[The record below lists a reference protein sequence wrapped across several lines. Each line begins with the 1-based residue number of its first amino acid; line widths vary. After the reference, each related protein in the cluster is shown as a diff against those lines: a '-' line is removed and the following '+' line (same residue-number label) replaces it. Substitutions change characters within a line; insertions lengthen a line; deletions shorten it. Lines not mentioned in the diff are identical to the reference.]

1 MTNSQVLIQQSP
13 QEVLKS
19 VFGYSH
25 FRDQQEEIIQH
36 IMEGRDAL
44 VIMPTGGGKSMCFQ
58 LPALLMEGVT
68 VVVSPLIALMND
80 QVVALKQLGVHA
92 AAIHSNLT
100 DAENIQIVQQLESGL
115 LKMLYVSPERM
126 KNQSFLRILK
136 RINLNLIAIDEA
148 HCVSVWGNDFRPD
161 YAALYFLRDAYP
173 GVPIVALTATADA
186 ATQSDIIKQL
196 QLKKPRKYLSSF
208 ERENIVI
215 NVKPGYDRKGQ
226 ILNFLAARHNQSG
239 IIYCLSRKSCE
250 KLSTDLSLSGYKTAY
265 YHAGMDAGSRNK
277 VQHQF
282 QNDEVQIVCATIAFG
297 MGIDKSNIRW
307 VIHYNMPKN
316 LEGYYQE
323 IGRSGRDGSEAEAL
337 LFYSW
342 ADFIKLKT
350 FVDDSKAKDEFKT
363 VQYAKLDRM
372 LEFSSSTDCRTNLLL
387 GYFGEYATK
396 PCGHCDNCLSPP
408 VKFDG
413 SIIVQKAISAIIR
426 SGEKLTLNLL
436 IDVLRGSYRKEITA
450 LGFHEMKTFGA
461 GKDLSFRFWRNYIT
475 QMLDKGL
482 VRIDYVDGFKLKL
495 TPLSMDAVKGKTKIM
510 LSKVVETTATTKRK
524 KVKTISATELFKN
537 DLLTQ
542 LKSWRTDIANERN
555 VPAYVI
561 LTDRTLESL
570 LEELPIT
577 IEDLA
582 EVEGIGD
589 KRLREFGPDLISL
602 IRNYIVTQ
610 KHKKSV
616 KGKSMIHTL
625 VSYNAGSSP
634 KEIATERE
642 ISESTVFSHLIK
654 LYLKG
659 EPIDLHQYV
668 TEDEIEAIR
677 TALIETQGDTTIA
690 LIADRLTIPIS
701 FNKIRI
707 CIAILQKSDNLS

>member
-13 QEVLKS
+13 QEVLKR

-36 IMEGRDAL
+36 VMDGRDAL
-44 VIMPTGGGKSMCFQ
+44 VIMPTGGGKSMCYQ
-58 LPALLMEGVT
+58 LPALLLEGVT

-80 QVVALKQLGVHA
+80 QVVALKQLGINA
-92 AAIHSNLT
+92 AAIHSNLSGE
-100 DAENIQIVQQLESGL
+100 ENHQIAQQLESGE

-126 KNQSFLRILK
+126 KNQSFLRLLK
-136 RINLNLIAIDEA
+136 RIKLNLIAIDEA

-173 GVPIVALTATADA
+173 GIPIIALTATADA

-196 QLKKPRKYLSSF
+196 QLKKPRKFLSSF

-226 ILNFLAARHNQSG
+226 ILNFLASHPNQSG

-250 KLSTDLSLSGYKTAY
+250 KLSTDLSLKGYKTAY
-265 YHAGMDAGSRNK
+265 YHAGMDAFSRNK

-342 ADFIKLKT
+342 ADFIKLKS
-350 FVDDSKAKDEFKT
+350 FVDDSQAKEEFKT

-387 GYFGEYATK
+387 GYFGEYVTK
-396 PCGHCDNCLSPP
+396 PCGHCDNCLTPP

-436 IDVLRGSYRKEITA
+436 IDVLRGSYRKEITSQG
-450 LGFHEMKTFGA
+450 LHEMKTFGV
-461 GKDLSFRFWRNYIT
+461 GKDLSFRYWRNYIT

-482 VRIDYVDGFKLKL
+482 LRIDYVDGFRLKL
-495 TPLSMDAVKGKTKIM
+495 TPLSMDAVKGKTKIK
-510 LSKVVETTATTKRK
+510 LSKVVETTTTAKRK
-524 KVKTISATELFKN
+524 KVKTVSATELFKK

-542 LKSWRTDIANERN
+542 LKSWRTDIANQRN

-577 IEDLA
+577 IKDLK

-589 KRLREFGPDLISL
+589 K
-602 IRNYIVTQ
+602 
-610 KHKKSV
+610 
-616 KGKSMIHTL
+616 
-625 VSYNAGSSP
+625 
-634 KEIATERE
+634 
-642 ISESTVFSHLIK
+642 
-654 LYLKG
+654 
-659 EPIDLHQYV
+659 
-668 TEDEIEAIR
+668 
-677 TALIETQGDTTIA
+677 
-690 LIADRLTIPIS
+690 
-701 FNKIRI
+701 
-707 CIAILQKSDNLS
+707 

>member
-1 MTNSQVLIQQSP
+1 
-13 QEVLKS
+13 
-19 VFGYSH
+19 
-25 FRDQQEEIIQH
+25 
-36 IMEGRDAL
+36 
-44 VIMPTGGGKSMCFQ
+44 
-58 LPALLMEGVT
+58 
-68 VVVSPLIALMND
+68 
-80 QVVALKQLGVHA
+80 
-92 AAIHSNLT
+92 
-100 DAENIQIVQQLESGL
+100 
-115 LKMLYVSPERM
+115 
-126 KNQSFLRILK
+126 
-136 RINLNLIAIDEA
+136 
-148 HCVSVWGNDFRPD
+148 
-161 YAALYFLRDAYP
+161 
-173 GVPIVALTATADA
+173 
-186 ATQSDIIKQL
+186 
-196 QLKKPRKYLSSF
+196 
-208 ERENIVI
+208 
-215 NVKPGYDRKGQ
+215 
-226 ILNFLAARHNQSG
+226 
-239 IIYCLSRKSCE
+239 
-250 KLSTDLSLSGYKTAY
+250 
-265 YHAGMDAGSRNK
+265 
-277 VQHQF
+277 
-282 QNDEVQIVCATIAFG
+282 
-297 MGIDKSNIRW
+297 
-307 VIHYNMPKN
+307 
-316 LEGYYQE
+316 
-323 IGRSGRDGSEAEAL
+323 
-337 LFYSW
+337 
-342 ADFIKLKT
+342 
-350 FVDDSKAKDEFKT
+350 
-363 VQYAKLDRM
+363 
-372 LEFSSSTDCRTNLLL
+372 
-387 GYFGEYATK
+387 
-396 PCGHCDNCLSPP
+396 
-408 VKFDG
+408 
-413 SIIVQKAISAIIR
+413 
-426 SGEKLTLNLL
+426 
-436 IDVLRGSYRKEITA
+436 
-450 LGFHEMKTFGA
+450 
-461 GKDLSFRFWRNYIT
+461 
-475 QMLDKGL
+475 
-482 VRIDYVDGFKLKL
+482 
-495 TPLSMDAVKGKTKIM
+495 M